1 MSLMK
6 QAKRSTRLNSTDLTL
21 PKTNAMA
28 TDASA
33 GNNDTVAP
41 AWASE
46 LRSGLKSDIMS
57 EFKSYLD
64 GKLDSLE
71 TKFEER
77 FAAHVDRAIE
87 PVTDRQDELSK
98 RFGEQIKES
107 DFLKK
112 QIKSVQNELSNMR
125 KHSMRNNIIFSGIPE
140 DGQENNTKLRSKVCD
155 LLKEIGFENPDGVIM
170 TGCYRLRKSPDS
182 LATRDVL
189 VQFLMDSDRNR
200 ALYSARRLKGHTP
213 RIFINQQLPRELEYE
228 RNLMKRVAVAARKKE
243 IKAIQRDEGII
254 LNGMYFNMETL
265 ISTYS
270 VDFSEVCTEWSD
282 DWVGFYGAL
291 SPLSNFHPS
300 TFTIQGITYS
310 SAEQYLQRSK
320 AVLFN
325 EFDVAREIMSLDRPL
340 KMKALGDS
348 LKIDKELWELQAP
361 DLVREGLH
369 EKFAQNPCLRAFL
382 VKTEQRK
389 IVECNSRDKYWGAGI
404 TTREAASADLNNLPG
419 KNVLGNLLTEIRGS
433 LADADGVA
441 GAWNG

>member
-155 LLKEIGFENPDGVIM
+155 LLKEIGFENPDRVI
-170 TGCYRLRKSPDS
+170 
-182 LATRDVL
+182 
-189 VQFLMDSDRNR
+189 
-200 ALYSARRLKGHTP
+200 
-213 RIFINQQLPRELEYE
+213 
-228 RNLMKRVAVAARKKE
+228 
-243 IKAIQRDEGII
+243 
-254 LNGMYFNMETL
+254 
-265 ISTYS
+265 
-270 VDFSEVCTEWSD
+270 
-282 DWVGFYGAL
+282 
-291 SPLSNFHPS
+291 
-300 TFTIQGITYS
+300 
-310 SAEQYLQRSK
+310 
-320 AVLFN
+320 
-325 EFDVAREIMSLDRPL
+325 
-340 KMKALGDS
+340 
-348 LKIDKELWELQAP
+348 
-361 DLVREGLH
+361 
-369 EKFAQNPCLRAFL
+369 
-382 VKTEQRK
+382 
-389 IVECNSRDKYWGAGI
+389 
-404 TTREAASADLNNLPG
+404 
-419 KNVLGNLLTEIRGS
+419 
-433 LADADGVA
+433 
-441 GAWNG
+441 